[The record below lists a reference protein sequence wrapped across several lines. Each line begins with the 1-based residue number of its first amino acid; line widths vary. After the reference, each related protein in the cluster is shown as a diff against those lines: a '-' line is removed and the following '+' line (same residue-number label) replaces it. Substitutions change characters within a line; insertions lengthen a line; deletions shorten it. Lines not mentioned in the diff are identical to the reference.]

1 MAYDF
6 IPTSTKDI
14 ENARVFKSN
23 EYSMLL
29 EYLLKKYKN
38 VKDPIAL
45 SKKSGEIKNVKITRK
60 LQLLCDLKKTK
71 KELNLKE
78 IKIGFGEGSRGGR
91 GVKNKG
97 GAFEDQFERDLKVWW
112 SDSDDYNNR
121 NLKKIIE
128 EIANHYNWSNI
139 KTFEAQGEGSLNQR
153 RPLVFVGKNAYIG
166 TSSDPNIGKTV
177 TDVTVNTDKGK
188 VFFSLKATG
197 TVTFFNAGV
206 STILSKSDMQKNYDV
221 TNKNGLAL
229 LNILGID
236 SKKFASVFNSY
247 DKGDKVKSYSED
259 VTNKIDKPAMIK
271 LLQSGIG
278 YGFHYVHAKRP
289 TEIHHFEMTKK
300 KMEQLANPT
309 KCVAYYGGLTG
320 GGKRIDVVVDTPMI
334 TLKFNLRNKQGGVYP
349 SHIMCDYTFKKY

>member
-14 ENARVFKSN
+14 ERARVFKSD
-23 EYSMLL
+23 EYSSLL
-29 EYLLKKYKN
+29 EYFLKKYKN
-38 VKDPIAL
+38 IKDPIAL
-45 SKKSGEIKNVKITRK
+45 SKSPKEIKNVKVTRK
-60 LQLLCDLKKTK
+60 LQTVCDLKKTIR
-71 KELNLKE
+71 ELNIKD
-78 IKIGFGEGSRGGR
+78 IKISFGEGSRGGR

-97 GAFEDQFERDLKVWW
+97 GAFEEQFERDLNVWW
-112 SDSDDYNNR
+112 SDRDDYNNR

-128 EIANHYNWSNI
+128 EIANHYNWTKL
-139 KTFEAQGEGSLNQR
+139 KTFEAKGEGELNQR

-166 TSSDPNIGKTV
+166 TASDPNIGKTV

-206 STILSKSDMQKNYDV
+206 STILSKSDMQKNNDV
-221 TNKNGLAL
+221 TDKKGLTL
-229 LNILGID
+229 LNIFGLD
-236 SKKFASVFNSY
+236 SKKFASVFNAY
-247 DKGDKVKSYSED
+247 DRGDKIKSYSED
-259 VTNKIDKPAMIK
+259 VTDKINKSAMVK
-271 LLQSGIG
+271 LLRSGIG
-278 YGFHYVHAKRP
+278 YGFHYVHAKKP
-289 TEIHHFEMTKK
+289 TEIHHFEMTKQ

-320 GGKRIDVVVDTPMI
+320 GGKRIDIVVDTPMI
-334 TLKFNLRNKQGGVYP
+334 SLKFNLRNKQGGVYP